1 MSDDIK
7 VWKKKTWS
15 KNRNTGNVCFSLE
28 QKCGELKA
36 GQILAVYEPKKPK
49 VEKNC
54 RGKMVITQA
63 DIDAM
68 ELKKEKETSEMYYLM
83 AYSLT
88 K

>member
-1 MSDDIK
+1 MFDIK
-7 VWKKKTWS
+7 VWKKKTFS
-15 KNRNTGNVCFSLE
+15 RNRNTGNVSFSVEHKLR
-28 QKCGELKA
+28 ELKA

-68 ELKKEKETSEMYYLM
+68 ELKVDEEAGEMYYLM
-83 AYSLT
+83 AYKLT